1 MGTSTL
7 HLNNPVPSNGAVAAS
22 LGGRHT
28 VTVTLAGVGAIS
40 CKVQAW
46 ASSNNTDSKMLGA
59 PVVIS
64 GTTTVSQTLTF
75 DAGDCNQFWLA
86 LVEISPACTF
96 NATVENSG
104 DVAVAGAIIAQNSIS
119 SFLPGQTAGVP
130 DTASLTVAA
139 GVSQRVALPTGT
151 VFRLDWSGYGPFA
164 FRFGSSSVVAVATDF
179 PGTVGLPQYFE
190 KPAGTTHIAVYGI
203 GGGTLV
209 VSGGSQP

>member
-1 MGTSTL
+1 MTDRPTVKNYGKMSSL
-7 HLNNPVPSNGAVAAS
+7 AEIQFLLNANAPDPENVPSVGDHAIFVDAS
-22 LGGRHT
+22 GKPQTARFGEDGWYT
-28 VTVTLAGVGAIS
+28 VGELRTL
-40 CKVQAW
+40 
-46 ASSNNTDSKMLGA
+46 
-59 PVVIS
+59 P
-64 GTTTVSQTLTF
+64 
-75 DAGDCNQFWLA
+75 
-86 LVEISPACTF
+86 
-96 NATVENSG
+96 SG

-179 PGTVGLPQYFE
+179 PGAVGLPQYFE
-190 KPAGTTHIAVYGI
+190 RPAGTTHIAVYGV